1 MKEPEI
7 VEKPLGK
14 IQIHLKGK
22 DKIKSAGFISRLN
35 SKQLYREL
43 VQYAKDDHLMNAVVY
58 QTHSG
63 YSLHGKINTVHVE
76 LDNADLVLCVE
87 LIDEKAKL
95 ENFCRKHA
103 EILKGKLIVYK
114 QVEFW
119 EIKITKPGE

>member
-1 MKEPEI
+1 MTAQKI

-22 DKIKSAGFISRLN
+22 DTVKGTGIIGRLN
-35 SKQLYREL
+35 PKQLYREI
-43 VQYAKDDHLMNAVVY
+43 VQYAKDDNLMNAAVY

-63 YSLHGKINTVHVE
+63 YSLHGKINIAHVE

-87 LIDEKAKL
+87 LIDEKPKL
-95 ENFCRKHA
+95 EEFCRKHA

-114 QVEFW
+114 AVEFW
-119 EIKITKPGE
+119 EIK